1 MTEWDCDAYGPEGTA
16 VGALC
21 FLALH
26 GRLCASEER
35 CRETMASMRLSV
47 HVKLGELAREGDE
60 IAEFLLAEFPTPDEL
75 LGGQPRLKP
84 PGEPLF

>member
-1 MTEWDCDAYGPEGTA
+1 
-16 VGALC
+16 
-21 FLALH
+21 
-26 GRLCASEER
+26 
-35 CRETMASMRLSV
+35 MASMRLAV

-75 LGGQPRLKP
+75 LGGQPRLDP